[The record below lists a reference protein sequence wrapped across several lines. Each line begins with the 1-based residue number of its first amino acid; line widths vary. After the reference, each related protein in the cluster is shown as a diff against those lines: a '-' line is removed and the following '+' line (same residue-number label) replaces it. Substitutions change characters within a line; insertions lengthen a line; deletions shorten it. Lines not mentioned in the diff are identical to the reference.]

1 MKPLVETSLEEIR
14 AKEDAIKA
22 EREKVQQL
30 EKEKE
35 MLLSTVMEMSLYM
48 AEQDARIV
56 TQENAVMELSMLVA
70 TSLGGGEGIV

>member
-1 MKPLVETSLEEIR
+1 MKALVATSLEEIR
-14 AKEDAIKA
+14 AKEDALVA
-22 EREKVQQL
+22 ERVKVQQL

-70 TSLGGGEGIV
+70 TTLGGGEGVV

>member
-22 EREKVQQL
+22 EREKVRQL

>member
-1 MKPLVETSLEEIR
+1 MKALVATSLEEIR
-14 AKEDAIKA
+14 AEEAALVA
-22 EREKVQQL
+22 ERVKVQQL

-70 TSLGGGEGIV
+70 TSLGGGEGVV

>member
-1 MKPLVETSLEEIR
+1 MKALVATSLEEIR
-14 AKEDAIKA
+14 AKEDALVA
-22 EREKVQQL
+22 ERVKVQQL

-70 TSLGGGEGIV
+70 TSLGGGEGVV